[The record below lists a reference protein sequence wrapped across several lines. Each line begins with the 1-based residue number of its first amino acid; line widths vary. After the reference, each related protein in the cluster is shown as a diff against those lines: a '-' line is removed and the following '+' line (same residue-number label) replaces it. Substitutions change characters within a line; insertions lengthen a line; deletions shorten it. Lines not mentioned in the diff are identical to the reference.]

1 MNFKRYED
9 FSSIVLKVKL
19 VTKKKKKNPKKLKPT
34 QYPEQIQIK
43 LLSSGLK
50 QNGPSFFKITF

>member
-1 MNFKRYED
+1 MNFKRYQD

-19 VTKKKKKNPKKLKPT
+19 VTKQNKTPKKLKPT

-43 LLSSGLK
+43 LLYSGLK
-50 QNGPSFFKITF
+50 QNGLSFFKITF